1 VLSVLQVLINRGD
14 KAGNLF
20 VVLHG
25 RLRAT
30 AAASGSVS
38 TVKALRGHESNK
50 VRSVTH
56 VTCYLSA
63 M

>member
-1 VLSVLQVLINRGD
+1 MCGILLQVLINRGD

-30 AAASGSVS
+30 ATASGSAS

-50 VRSVTH
+50 VL
-56 VTCYLSA
+56 YQQ
-63 M
+63 